1 MLWDPQCEPRSLAVH
16 SCPVGNWQEVFR
28 STVADVSRSS
38 APPLR
43 SAPLRPFRLSSVRAC
58 TVYIAVPPTLYCL
71 CPYHQICTVV
81 HNQSTSHRIVFILW
95 LPCFCTVFTATV
107 FVLYTLGIVAPT
119 LYCLSVV
126 SPICTVVHNQST
138 GHNHLFVLYLY
149 YSYRICTVFT
159 ATVFVLNTLGIVA
172 PRTL

>member
-28 STVADVSRSS
+28 STVADVSRGS

-43 SAPLRPFRLSSVRAC
+43 SAPLRPFRLSSVWAC

-95 LPCFCTVFTATV
+95 LPYLYCIHWVLWLPLCTV
-107 FVLYTLGIVAPT
+107 L
-119 LYCLSVV
+119 V
-126 SPICTVVHNQST
+126 SCHQICTVVHNQST
-138 GHNHLFVLYLY
+138 GHNHLIVLYLY

-159 ATVFVLNTLGIVA
+159 ATVFVLYSPGVLS
-172 PRTL
+172 P